1 MSCRCRLRASV
12 AKQVSRSKCRAVA
25 KQVSR
30 SKCREATVAKQLWRS
45 KCPKQVLRNKCREA
59 NLSRSEAP
67 LVAHTK
73 KDETTQAQKQLLS
86 TEKQTDMCGYR
97 SQKQPCARCERLVSC
112 FWWLCFAGIPY
123 TASTRCNTVLMFP
136 YAPAS
141 RGITTVSVQLMVTW
155 ATSKSKTRV
164 AERSRDGESKP
175 RKLHENLVLRSF
187 AEEPA

>member
-25 KQVSR
+25 KQVSEA
-30 SKCREATVAKQLWRS
+30 SVAKQLGEATVAKQVS
-45 KCPKQVLRNKCREA
+45 EASVAKQVSRS

-86 TEKQTDMCGYR
+86 TEKQTDMCVYR

-123 TASTRCNTVLMFP
+123 TWNRG
-136 YAPAS
+136 S
-141 RGITTVSVQLMVTW
+141 RGCASEATGWHGAPSRCVHTTVRVWRLGIYGF
-155 ATSKSKTRV
+155 TRLW
-164 AERSRDGESKP
+164 R
-175 RKLHENLVLRSF
+175 
-187 AEEPA
+187 